1 MKIEDVASFYVGSIL
16 NVWPPQQ
23 LLPGADL
30 KKALLA
36 LNNPFSDVKSY

>member
-1 MKIEDVASFYVGSIL
+1 MKIENVASFYLGSIL

-23 LLPGADL
+23 LLPAAAL
-30 KKALLA
+30 KTVLLA